1 MKSSDVVQAAFL
13 PGGSFFTSSFYFLS
27 SHPGKQKM
35 VHPSH
40 YDLDAP
46 LFFLLL

>member
-1 MKSSDVVQAAFL
+1 MLSKLPSFL
-13 PGGSFFTSSFYFLS
+13 GGSFLFPLFISFRV
-27 SHPGKQKM
+27 HPGKQKM